1 MVSCVDFSL
10 FLELS
15 ILICGKFQDYSGEST
30 VNSKV
35 KGARNEVH
43 LAAWA
48 QGADVTDGGYDALS
62 IVDNAAGL
70 FCRAT
75 ELQVYQP
82 PASSTFLSE
91 RTSHQQPAA
100 TSQQYSSLRTNQ
112 RQPSATSQPNRLYI
126 LCYDYICF
134 SSMSYPLL
142 FIPFQ
147 QPARRELPPRDAAP
161 PRPPRTRRRITS
173 KTLTSLIKELYIYKQ

>member
-1 MVSCVDFSL
+1 
-10 FLELS
+10 LS

-75 ELQVYQP
+75 ELVGIISPFARLISHQP
-82 PASSTFLSE
+82 AVLFSQNEPATSNQPQPASSTLLSE
-91 RTSHQQPAA
+91 QTSASHQPPANRTGCIFCVMITFVFLQWA
-100 TSQQYSSLRTNQ
+100 TRCCSS
-112 RQPSATSQPNRLYI
+112 PSNNPPGVNCRPAMRL
-126 LCYDYICF
+126 
-134 SSMSYPLL
+134 LL
-142 FIPFQ
+142 GLHVRADGLL
-147 QPARRELPPRDAAP
+147 ARLW
-161 PRPPRTRRRITS
+161 
-173 KTLTSLIKELYIYKQ
+173 LL